1 VSRAA
6 DDNPVISII
15 LPAHDEERS
24 IAPAV
29 ASIHASAGPFGE
41 PYEVIVVDDAS
52 TDRTAERAR
61 AAGAAVVSVAHRQIS
76 RTRNAGARAARGA
89 SFLFMDADTLMN
101 DAAYKG
107 AMRALARGASG
118 GARVRFDGRLPWY
131 TGAIHAALDVA
142 MRGVGLA
149 AGCFLFCPR
158 AAFELAGGFDE
169 TLYAGE
175 ELALSHAL
183 KREGT
188 FVVLSECVLTSGRK
202 LRTHS
207 AGETVRQVGRLAAG
221 GFASLRRRDGLEMW
235 YGSRRED
242 QESGRSA

>member
-1 VSRAA
+1 M
-6 DDNPVISII
+6 ISII

-41 PYEVIVVDDAS
+41 SYEVIVVDDAS

-61 AAGAAVVSVAHRQIS
+61 AAGAVIVTVAHRQIS
-76 RTRNAGARAARGA
+76 RTRNAGARAARGD

-101 DAAYKG
+101 EAAYRG
-107 AMRALARGASG
+107 AVRALGRGASG

-158 AAFELAGGFDE
+158 AAFERAGGFDE
-169 TLYAGE
+169 SLYAGE

-183 KREGT
+183 KREGP
-188 FVVLSECVLTSGRK
+188 FVVLGEHVVTSGRK

-207 AGETVRQVGRLAAG
+207 AADTARQVAWIARG
-221 GFASLRRRDGLEMW
+221 GVASLRTRNGLTMW

-242 QESGRSA
+242 EEPRQA